1 MDLNA
6 ERAVAPNIAC
16 IETGSRPPDRE
27 NLLSVLHYQG
37 AILIDLIQEFWKIFI
52 RIFNIS
58 FFTKIG
64 FLALF
69 VNELA
74 QSKLET

>member
-27 NLLSVLHYQG
+27 DLLSVLH
-37 AILIDLIQEFWKIFI
+37 
-52 RIFNIS
+52 
-58 FFTKIG
+58 
-64 FLALF
+64 
-69 VNELA
+69 
-74 QSKLET
+74 